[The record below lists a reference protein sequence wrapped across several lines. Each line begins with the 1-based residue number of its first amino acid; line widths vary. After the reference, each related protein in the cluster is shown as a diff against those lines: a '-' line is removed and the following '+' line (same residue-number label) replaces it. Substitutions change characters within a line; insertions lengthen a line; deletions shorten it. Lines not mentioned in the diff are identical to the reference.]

1 MSDDQET
8 RAEELW
14 EEGTRFLLSGDIE
27 DAIDHFTRSLKVLPT
42 AEGYTFRGWAY
53 SHQGR
58 FDEAILECQKAI
70 ATDPTFGNPYNDIGC
85 YLMSLKRSTESIPWF
100 QKAKKAE
107 RYEPRH
113 FPSLNLGRIHFE
125 RGEFAEALA
134 EFQEALVWHPD
145 DPVASAFLARL
156 RLQVN

>member
-1 MSDDQET
+1 MPDDS
-8 RAEELW
+8 RARALALW
-14 EEGTRFLLSGDIE
+14 EEGTKSLLSGDV
-27 DAIDHFTRSLKVLPT
+27 DGAVDLFTRSLRVVPT
-42 AEGYTFRGWAY
+42 AESYTFRGWAY
-53 SHQGR
+53 SFQKKY
-58 FDEAILECQKAI
+58 DEAIVECRKAI
-70 ATDPTFGNPYNDIGC
+70 ATDPSFGNPYNDIGC

-125 RGEFAEALA
+125 RGEFAEALL
-134 EFQEALVWHPD
+134 EFQEALAWHPD

-156 RLQVN
+156 RMQVN